1 MVGGRRAAPGRSVM
15 EFSCVLFGRD
25 TASWRPSDPIVPGF
39 SRSGS
44 DLFRARLG
52 GECEDAIAAV
62 GAARAGLCVIWMS
75 AVRIAMSRATGSG
88 EVWRKYCLQL
98 LAKHTNS
105 KRTKVG

>member
-1 MVGGRRAAPGRSVM
+1 MVGGRHAAPGRSVM
-15 EFSCVLFGRD
+15 ESFSRPGHRIMVHFGSGI
-25 TASWRPSDPIVPGF
+25 APGL

-62 GAARAGLCVIWMS
+62 GAARAGLYVIWMS

-88 EVWRKYCLQL
+88 EVWRKYWLQL